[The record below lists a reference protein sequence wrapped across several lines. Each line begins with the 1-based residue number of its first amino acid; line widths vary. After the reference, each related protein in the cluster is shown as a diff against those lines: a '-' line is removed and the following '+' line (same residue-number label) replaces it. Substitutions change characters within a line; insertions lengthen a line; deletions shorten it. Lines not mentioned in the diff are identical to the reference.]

1 MFTQLRCKSADGSFV
16 ARPYTP
22 VSKCNQRGSFQ
33 LLVKSYPQGVVSK
46 YVGTLNVGDTVDVKG
61 PLFKLKYTP
70 NLRRQIGMIAGGTG
84 IAPMLQ
90 VIKEIL
96 GNPMDKSNITLLFG
110 NHEEGDILLRS
121 ELDALAAKHESQLTV
136 HYVVSKPTQSWTGLK
151 GIINE
156 DMVRRLIPR
165 PSPDVLVYVCGPPA
179 MMEAVSGPK
188 GANFTQGPVLG
199 MLQRTGY
206 TGEITL
212 LTLLR
217 FWLIFPSYISYFD
230 FCLSETMVYKF

>member
-1 MFTQLRCKSADGSFV
+1 MRCKAADGSYV

-22 VSKCNQRGSFQ
+22 VSKCDRRGSFQ
-33 LLVKSYPQGVVSK
+33 LVVKSYPQGVVSK
-46 YVGTLNVGDTVDVKG
+46 HIGQLNVGDIVEVKG

-70 NLRRQIGMIAGGTG
+70 NLRKNIGMIAGGTG
-84 IAPMLQ
+84 IAPMIQ

-96 GNPMDKSNITLLFG
+96 GNPMDKSNITVLFG

-121 ELDALAAKHESQLTV
+121 ELDSLAAKHESQLTL
-136 HYVVSKPTQSWTGLK
+136 HYVVNKPSATWTGLK
-151 GIINE
+151 GLINE
-156 DMVRRLIPR
+156 DMVRRLMPK
-165 PSPDVLVYVCGPPA
+165 PSPDTLVYVCGPPA

-206 TGEITL
+206 SGEIDYCIVIL
-212 LTLLR
+212 D
-217 FWLIFPSYISYFD
+217 I
-230 FCLSETMVYKF
+230 